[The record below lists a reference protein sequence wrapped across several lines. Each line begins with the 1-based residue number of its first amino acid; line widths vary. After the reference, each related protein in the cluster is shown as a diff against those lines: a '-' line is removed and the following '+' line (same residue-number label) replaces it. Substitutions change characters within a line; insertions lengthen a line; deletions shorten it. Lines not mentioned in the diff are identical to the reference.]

1 MIFFLSRGALLTIA
15 TCILVKTTG
24 IAEIGDFSPILI
36 GEASLGDSLSVLIG
50 SFFTTFFMSLV
61 VSTEKNHNW
70 RLQLNTR
77 FFCSNKELTYFFCFC
92 SSCDPSTDTEKV
104 PERLLPL
111 YSSHLFFSSSSY
123 RIFYSS
129 SVSYVCP
136 YFLGIWRQH
145 GGG

>member
-15 TCILVKTTG
+15 TCVLVKTTG

-77 FFCSNKELTYFFCFC
+77 SFFAVTKN
-92 SSCDPSTDTEKV
+92 
-104 PERLLPL
+104 
-111 YSSHLFFSSSSY
+111 
-123 RIFYSS
+123 
-129 SVSYVCP
+129 
-136 YFLGIWRQH
+136 
-145 GGG
+145 